1 MSIDK
6 DVVFASKDTFLL
18 KRDSVGGHDRHGKTS
33 SDLTTRGHDTAP
45 PVGRDTSQA
54 HREAQA
60 SLGHQDTVQDG
71 EKVPNIT
78 DIIDEINGY
87 AQTASHTLSELFGKC
102 FSQELTFIRVAPT
115 SVLIYSNTF
124 FSLSK

>member
-18 KRDSVGGHDRHGKTS
+18 KRDSVGVHDRHGKTS
-33 SDLTTRGHDTAP
+33 DLTTRGHEMAP
-45 PVGRDTSQA
+45 PAGRDTSHA

-60 SLGHQDTVQDG
+60 SLGHQDTVHDD

-87 AQTASHTLSELFGKC
+87 AQTASHTLSELFGTC

-115 SVLIYSNTF
+115 SVLIYSNNF